1 MPAWRQLN
9 KALDRPAAGSA
20 SGERPVTVWPTGGT
34 ICRRRFMVIVVVAS
48 CMLHMAAAFGGEL
61 RQLAQT
67 FTVTPGPASAPAKST
82 EPAPTSDLQPASE
95 PVPGQTGQG
104 TNVARGNPADS
115 VVPAAP
121 TEYGYNPSGRR
132 DPFAAIVKDSQHS
145 GEDRSLP
152 PLQRIAL
159 TELNLIGIIWGGFGY
174 NAMVQV
180 PDGKGYTVRT
190 GTRIGPN
197 SGVVS
202 SITENSIV
210 VQERYTDVYGNKQVR
225 EYVKLLHPKEG
236 SE

>member
-9 KALDRPAAGSA
+9 RALDLPAAGSA
-20 SGERPVTVWPTGGT
+20 LVERPVAVWPTGCIIG
-34 ICRRRFMVIVVVAS
+34 RRRFMVIVTVAFW
-48 CMLHMAAAFGGEL
+48 MLHMTVVFGGEWT
-61 RQLAQT
+61 QLAQT
-67 FTVTPGPASAPAKST
+67 FTVTPGPAPAPVNST
-82 EPAPTSDLQPASE
+82 EPVPTSGVQPASE
-95 PVPGQTGQG
+95 PAPGQPGQG
-104 TNVARGNPADS
+104 ANVARGNPAGS
-115 VVPAAP
+115 VMAVTP

-132 DPFAAIVKDSQHS
+132 DPFAAIVKDGQPSA
-145 GEDRSLP
+145 EDHSLP

-174 NAMVQV
+174 NAMVQT

-225 EYVKLLHPKEG
+225 EYLKLLHPKEG

>member
-1 MPAWRQLN
+1 MPAWRQLSR
-9 KALDRPAAGSA
+9 ALDRPAAESA
-20 SGERPVTVWPTGGT
+20 SVERPVTVWPTGGI
-34 ICRRRFMVIVVVAS
+34 ICLRRFMAIVVVATWLLQ
-48 CMLHMAAAFGGEL
+48 MTAAFGEEL
-61 RQLAQT
+61 MQLAQT
-67 FTVTPGPASAPAKST
+67 FTVTPGPA
-82 EPAPTSDLQPASE
+82 PAPVKSAEPTLTSGLPAVSE
-95 PVPGQTGQG
+95 PVPGQTGQA
-104 TNVARGNPADS
+104 TNMAPANPADS
-115 VVPAAP
+115 VVPVGP

-132 DPFAAIVKDSQHS
+132 DPFAAIVKDGQRST
-145 GEDRSLP
+145 EDRSLP

-174 NAMVQV
+174 NAMVQT

-202 SITENSIV
+202 TITENSIV

-225 EYVKLLHPKEG
+225 EYVKLLHPKEE